1 MSNADNIQTTWTIV
15 DGRNGHVAVS
25 KPYTN
30 RKRAQTRADKLN
42 LEYGA
47 HRYSVRT
54 DRLGLSY

>member
-1 MSNADNIQTTWTIV
+1 MDNTQTTWTIV
-15 DGRNGHVAVS
+15 DGRNRHVAVS

-30 RKRAQTRADKLN
+30 RKRAQTRADRLN

-47 HRYSVRT
+47 HRYSVRN